1 MSAFSD
7 QDSGFLDAILASPSY
22 IPADRDLQFLQ
33 RDELRSL
40 RLQLELLKPELIQKE
55 QGIQST
61 IVVFGSARL
70 SDPHTAHELL
80 QLAEARLS
88 QAPDDPLLKQQVSVA
103 RHQLALAKYY
113 DVAREFGQL
122 VSSTCQIDGRCDY
135 VIVTGGGPGIME
147 AANRGAADV
156 RGKSMGLNI
165 TLPREQRP
173 NAYITPEL
181 CFQFRY
187 FALRKMHFLI
197 RAKALVAFPGGFG
210 TLDELFETL
219 TLLQTGKATGVSV
232 VLIGRAFWERLINWQ
247 VLVDEGLIGSQ
258 DLQLFQFAETA
269 KEAWDLIVDHHRT
282 GPHS

>member
-113 DVAREFGQL
+113 DVAREFG
-122 VSSTCQIDGRCDY
+122 
-135 VIVTGGGPGIME
+135 
-147 AANRGAADV
+147 
-156 RGKSMGLNI
+156 
-165 TLPREQRP
+165 
-173 NAYITPEL
+173 
-181 CFQFRY
+181 
-187 FALRKMHFLI
+187 
-197 RAKALVAFPGGFG
+197 
-210 TLDELFETL
+210 
-219 TLLQTGKATGVSV
+219 
-232 VLIGRAFWERLINWQ
+232 
-247 VLVDEGLIGSQ
+247 
-258 DLQLFQFAETA
+258 
-269 KEAWDLIVDHHRT
+269 
-282 GPHS
+282 